1 MALHNPLIGEL
12 SVKTAKGMLVN
23 ITGFR
28 WKIVLHLI
36 LFFLWSAQRIAIPYL
51 EGGSDMTLWEVDRAA
66 QKITEEVI
74 DESANIIFG
83 SAFDDTLNG
92 KIRVSIVAT
101 GIEEITW

>member
-1 MALHNPLIGEL
+1 
-12 SVKTAKGMLVN
+12 
-23 ITGFR
+23 
-28 WKIVLHLI
+28 
-36 LFFLWSAQRIAIPYL
+36 
-51 EGGSDMTLWEVDRAA
+51 MTLWEVDRAA